1 MEETLLSLGSS
12 EGTAPGTTPGS
23 GRVPAMEET
32 LLSPG
37 LGEGIAPGIT
47 SGASGKALVNSPVA
61 TDTTAGGSIAESPT
75 SPACSVIHTPGL
87 TSATS
92 TPRLPAA
99 TKRSPRGPCSKSLL
113 NLSSFPASPAYSFR
127 PALRL
132 GPAATGR
139 KSRTEIH
146 AGGPHE
152 ANQVTP
158 GPGPSSYEART
169 CMGRG
174 PRAVLPPRCSSPSRI
189 AKAAEG
195 PGPGAY
201 EARCCIDVGK
211 GPTFTVAPTNRTAS
225 HQKVVPGPGEYDPPS
240 STLRVSGISKWNVPS
255 TQRRVQVRCSEDVL
269 APGGHSATLM
279 FGEGPK
285 FSFGRSLRE
294 QPRSGMLGPGTY
306 GGLYTTFRTPSPT
319 NCRSATGSA
328 PAVG

>member
-23 GRVPAMEET
+23 GTVPAMEET

-37 LGEGIAPGIT
+37 LSEGTAPGIT

-139 KSRTEIH
+139 KSRTE
-146 AGGPHE
+146 GLHE
-152 ANQVTP
+152 ANKVTP

-201 EARCCIDVGK
+201 EARSCIGLGK
-211 GPTFTVAPTNRTAS
+211 GPTFTVAPTSRGALN
-225 HQKVVPGPGEYDPPS
+225 QKTQSRAKTRRNEDVPGPGAH
-240 STLRVSGISKWNVPS
+240 SG
-255 TQRRVQVRCSEDVL
+255 
-269 APGGHSATLM
+269 APT

-285 FSFGRSLRE
+285 FSFGRSVRE
-294 QPRSGMLGPGTY
+294 QPRSGTPGPGAY
-306 GGLYTTFRTPSPT
+306 GGLYTTFRAQPPSS
-319 NCRSATGSA
+319 CRSAVGSG
-328 PAVG
+328 PASERRQHPQ